1 MSRYLVMK
9 SACAR
14 PKYRVMKRACAGSN
28 SREKA
33 YAGPGL
39 IQEAQNH
46 IQWGT
51 DHRGPQ
57 VWYFIIGPYKET
69 GLLGRPAGLRK
80 RRVRG
85 PLGPGPLPDDAGR
98 F

>member
-1 MSRYLVMK
+1 MSRDLVMK

-39 IQEAQNH
+39 IQEAQNN
-46 IQWGT
+46 I
-51 DHRGPQ
+51 
-57 VWYFIIGPYKET
+57 
-69 GLLGRPAGLRK
+69 
-80 RRVRG
+80 
-85 PLGPGPLPDDAGR
+85 
-98 F
+98 

>member
-39 IQEAQNH
+39 IREAQKC
-46 IQWGT
+46 IEVGVGY
-51 DHRGPQ
+51 RELK
-57 VWYFIIGPYKET
+57 V
-69 GLLGRPAGLRK
+69 
-80 RRVRG
+80 
-85 PLGPGPLPDDAGR
+85 
-98 F
+98 

>member
-39 IQEAQNH
+39 IQEAQVYVE
-46 IQWGT
+46 WGAG
-51 DHRGPQ
+51 HREP
-57 VWYFIIGPYKET
+57 
-69 GLLGRPAGLRK
+69 
-80 RRVRG
+80 RV
-85 PLGPGPLPDDAGR
+85 
-98 F
+98 

>member
-33 YAGPGL
+33 YAGPGSYRRRKTIYNGEL
-39 IQEAQNH
+39 TT
-46 IQWGT
+46 G
-51 DHRGPQ
+51 GPKCG
-57 VWYFIIGPYKET
+57 IS
-69 GLLGRPAGLRK
+69 
-80 RRVRG
+80 
-85 PLGPGPLPDDAGR
+85 
-98 F
+98 